1 MFNKPTLFVNS
12 ITKNIVGKENQNIFD
27 SRKNIKSKV
36 FHRIDDIVSFKS
48 LNKRVF
54 VLIDYECSTFY
65 GEIILID
72 LSYIHLKKEESIILL
87 QIKNISDIKITSTL

>member
-48 LNKRVF
+48 LNKKSF
-54 VLIDYECSTFY
+54 CF
-65 GEIILID
+65 
-72 LSYIHLKKEESIILL
+72 
-87 QIKNISDIKITSTL
+87 N

>member
-12 ITKNIVGKENQNIFD
+12 ITKNIVGKENQNIYD

-54 VLIDYECSTFY
+54 VLIDYERNTFY

>member
-54 VLIDYECSTFY
+54 VLIDYEYNTFY

-72 LSYIHLKKEESIILL
+72 LSYIHLKK
-87 QIKNISDIKITSTL
+87 

>member
-27 SRKNIKSKV
+27 SRRNIKSKV

-54 VLIDYECSTFY
+54 VLINYESNTFY
-65 GEIILID
+65 GEVISID
-72 LSYIHLKKEESIILL
+72 FSYIHLKKEESILL
-87 QIKNISDIKITSTL
+87 LLIKNISDIKITSTM